1 MNPLKLETPQAFLE
15 DVRSLMVATVA
26 STSLGFVTRE
36 SENVL
41 AGGKMLRSRLAWR
54 LGRAGKTERKT
65 LVYAAAAVE
74 MIHAASLLHDDV
86 IDGGILRRNLP
97 TFWVQRGASAAIL
110 LGDLLLF
117 KGIDL
122 ICQVEQGRLT
132 QDLVRLTGEV
142 CEAESEQEIVFQDK
156 PSTIDLCES
165 IARRK
170 TGALFAFAALSAGG
184 RDMALTA
191 ALREAGYRIG
201 AAYQLADDVL
211 DATGKTESA
220 GKTLGTD
227 GARHI
232 PSAADIDGDGAR
244 AALARMEQLRKD
256 AIDLLAAWPDLQE
269 CLRDYIEK
277 DLEPALQQLLSCAS

>member
-1 MNPLKLETPQAFLE
+1 MNPLKLESPQAFLE
-15 DVRSLMVATVA
+15 DVRSLMVTTVA

-132 QDLVRLTGEV
+132 HDLVRLTGEV

-170 TGALFAFAALSAGG
+170 TGALFAFAALAAGG
-184 RDMALTA
+184 RDAALSA
-191 ALREAGYRIG
+191 ALREAGYRVG

-211 DATGKTESA
+211 DATGKTEAA

-227 GARHI
+227 GNRHI
-232 PSAADIDGDGAR
+232 PSAADIEGDGAR
-244 AALARMEQLRKD
+244 VALARMEQLRKD
-256 AIDLLAAWPDLQE
+256 AIDLLAGWPDVQG
-269 CLRDYIEK
+269 CLRDYVEM
-277 DLEPALQQLLSCAS
+277 DLEPALRQLLSCAS

>member
-1 MNPLKLETPQAFLE
+1 MNPLKLESPQVFLE

-132 QDLVRLTGEV
+132 HDLVRLTGEV
-142 CEAESEQEIVFQDK
+142 CEAESEQEIVFLDK

-170 TGALFAFAALSAGG
+170 TGALFAFAALAAGG
-184 RDMALTA
+184 RDAALTA
-191 ALREAGYRIG
+191 ALREAGYRVG

-227 GARHI
+227 GKRHI

-256 AIDLLAAWPDLQE
+256 AIDLLTPWPDVQE

>member
-1 MNPLKLETPQAFLE
+1 MNALKLESPQAFLD

-132 QDLVRLTGEV
+132 HDLVRLTGEV

-170 TGALFAFAALSAGG
+170 TGALFAFSALAAGG
-184 RDMALTA
+184 GDPALTT
-191 ALREAGYRIG
+191 ALCEAGYRIG
-201 AAYQLADDVL
+201 TAYQLADDVL
-211 DATGKTESA
+211 DATGKSESA

-227 GARHI
+227 GKRHI
-232 PSAADIDGDGAR
+232 PSAADIGGAGAR
-244 AALARMEQLRKD
+244 AALERMERLRKE
-256 AIDLLAAWPDLQE
+256 AIDLLVAWPEIQE
-269 CLRDYIEK
+269 CLRDYVEK